1 MNLVTPN
8 SLLLFGYPTC
18 STVNLLTVDAD
29 MISVALNT
37 SSVTQAI
44 DLELILALKFYR
56 IYGKMCFLI
65 ESFLRS
71 KDYELPKSTS
81 HLLSVPL
88 SLEYVRILSYSISF
102 FYNLNCLTDGV
113 LCKIAIRA
121 DITTVISLW
130 DKPSDVLQLVEIVY
144 ELKFDHKNQDCWKI
158 FLSFISHFL
167 ILRCQDL

>member
-8 SLLLFGYPTC
+8 LLLLFGYPTC

-102 FYNLNCLTDGV
+102 FYNLNCLTD
-113 LCKIAIRA
+113 
-121 DITTVISLW
+121 
-130 DKPSDVLQLVEIVY
+130 VLQLVEIVY
-144 ELKFDHKNQDCWKI
+144 ELKFDHKNQNCWNI

-167 ILRCQDL
+167 ILKCQDL